1 MELFRSHV
9 LICGGTGCTSS
20 GSVDLL
26 HRFQE
31 LVKENHLEK
40 EIKLDGFCV
49 CTYGVEI
56 SKCMRGE
63 DNVLHKEYR
72 KVFDVFCTRKEAE
85 EILEKLARN
94 TVTPISLLDVLENLI
109 GIGDLVN
116 EETSFMAV

>member
-1 MELFRSHV
+1 MSMRKLFKTVHV
-9 LICGGTGCTSS
+9 NSESEIGNSEF
-20 GSVDLL
+20 DL
-26 HRFQE
+26 E
-31 LVKENHLEK
+31 YYILEK

>member
-40 EIKLDGFCV
+40 EIKLVHTTLFVPAASACAH
-49 CTYGVEI
+49 
-56 SKCMRGE
+56 S
-63 DNVLHKEYR
+63 
-72 KVFDVFCTRKEAE
+72 
-85 EILEKLARN
+85 AR
-94 TVTPISLLDVLENLI
+94 S
-109 GIGDLVN
+109 
-116 EETSFMAV
+116 